1 MEPVPANTD
10 AALNAAAASD
20 GVTPAVASDQTLAS
34 STSPPT
40 NVLHR
45 LRSASSLEFD
55 TPEPSSGRG
64 ALLDAIA
71 DFKRRKVL
79 AIAGANK

>member
-10 AALNAAAASD
+10 AALNAATASD
-20 GVTPAVASDQTLAS
+20 GATPAVASDQTLAS
-34 STSPPT
+34 STSPP